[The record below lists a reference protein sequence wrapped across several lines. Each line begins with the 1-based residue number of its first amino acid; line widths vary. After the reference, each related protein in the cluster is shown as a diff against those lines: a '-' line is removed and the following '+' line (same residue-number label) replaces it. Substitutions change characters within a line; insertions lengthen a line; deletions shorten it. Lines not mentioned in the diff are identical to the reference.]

1 MNIGELI
8 DKFRD
13 VALDRIEA
21 MNTALLLLE
30 RTRTDEAA
38 SEQLLREIHTLKGE
52 AKMLGFADVNLVAHQ
67 IETVMIQAHE
77 LQFEVPRPVIDLLFE
92 GLDTL
97 RVLLTKRIG
106 SADSPV
112 DLTGLVDRVQRIT
125 EALEDAKGFD
135 GGGLSDEGSEI
146 IEELGEQVS
155 QAASVAEASR
165 HAGMLQLQ
173 TENTLRVRF
182 EKLERLGDASGEVM
196 LTGRRLDYHHKQLEL
211 ARDQLKAWIS
221 NTEANLPKSHLA
233 TIRALSHRLDAIAQ
247 AAREDSHLVNL
258 RTSQLDDEVRSLRHV
273 SLAQVTAHYPRA
285 VRDLAQSQGKRVR
298 FVQDVGA
305 LEVDR
310 TILSAL
316 SDPLLHL
323 IRNAVDH
330 GVEQPDERTRAG
342 KKPEAE
348 ITLMVEHYGD
358 SLRVLLSDDGRGVDA
373 ELVKLKAIT
382 RGMITEEA
390 ARVMSEAE
398 AVSLIFQPGFSTRDE
413 ISDISGRGLGM
424 DIVLRQVTQ
433 MGGVI
438 DVESELGKGT
448 TFSLYLPLPS
458 AVSVILLL
466 KLGGR
471 TFGVQAQDIERVAR
485 RKQER
490 IVRLHGSPCIRDGG
504 ELIPVVDWR
513 PALGLRAPMTSPD
526 EEMPLLIVRKGN
538 RRVAVRVEEVHG
550 EREAVIRPLGE
561 FLQGVRSCRGVALTD
576 ADEIIPLLNVVD
588 LLTRAAQDEPQV
600 TSTWREQRGAISTLE
615 LRSLAS
621 TGTKTVLL
629 AEDSEITRSLI
640 AKIVRSLGYRV
651 LEAEDGKMAWEMI
664 QNHRIDLLITD
675 IQMPRRSGLE
685 LLELLRASPT
695 HKNIP
700 AIVLSTL
707 GAPQDKEQA
716 MQRGA
721 DMYLVKLDFREKD
734 LIGAVQRYLQRKS
747 LF

>member
-21 MNTALLLLE
+21 MNAALLQLE
-30 RTRTDEAA
+30 RAPGDNDPAEL
-38 SEQLLREIHTLKGE
+38 LLREIHTLKGE

-67 IETVMIQAHE
+67 IETVMILSHE
-77 LQFEVPRPVIDLLFE
+77 RGFQVPRPAIDLLFE

-106 SADSPV
+106 AADAPV
-112 DLTGLVDRVQRIT
+112 DLSGFVERVHRVSEVLEEVDLSI
-125 EALEDAKGFD
+125 EDLGE
-135 GGGLSDEGSEI
+135 SSEI
-146 IEELGEQVS
+146 IEELEAQAS
-155 QAASVAEASR
+155 QAAQLAEASR
-165 HAGMLQLQ
+165 HAGTLHLQ

-182 EKLERLGDASGEVM
+182 EKLERLGEASSEVM
-196 LTGRRLDYHHKQLEL
+196 LMGRRLDYHHKQLEE
-211 ARDQLKAWIS
+211 ARDQLKDWIAIA
-221 NTEANLPKSHLA
+221 EANLPKSHLA
-233 TIRALSHRLDAIAQ
+233 SVRALSHRFDAIAQ

-258 RTSQLDDEVRSLRHV
+258 RTGQLDEEVRSLRHV

-298 FVQDVGA
+298 FIQDLGN
-305 LEVDR
+305 LEIDR
-310 TILSAL
+310 SILSAL

-330 GVEQPDERTRAG
+330 GVESPDERKLMG
-342 KKPEAE
+342 KPAEAE
-348 ITLMVEHYGD
+348 IMLSVDHHGD
-358 SLRVLLSDDGRGVDA
+358 SLKVVLKDDGRGIDA
-373 ELVKLKAIT
+373 ELVKLKAQE
-382 RGMITEEA
+382 RGMITAEA
-390 ARVMSEAE
+390 ARQMSETE
-398 AVSLIFQPGFSTRDE
+398 AISLIFQPGFSTRDQ

-433 MGGVI
+433 LGGVI
-438 DVESELGKGT
+438 DVDSTLGKGSA
-448 TFSLYLPLPS
+448 FYLHLPLPS
-458 AVSVILLL
+458 AVSVILLIR
-466 KLGGR
+466 LGGR
-471 TFGVQAQDIERVAR
+471 TFGIQAQDIERVAR
-485 RKQER
+485 RRQER
-490 IVRLHGSPCIRDGG
+490 IVRLHGSPCIREDG

-513 PALGLRAPMTSPD
+513 PGLGLRAPMTSPD
-526 EEMPLLIVRKGN
+526 EEIPLLVVRKGA
-538 RRVAVRVEEVHG
+538 RRVAVRVEDVHG

-561 FLQGVRSCRGVALTD
+561 FLQGVRACRGVALTD
-576 ADEIIPLLNVVD
+576 ADEVIPLLNVVE
-588 LLTRAAQDEPQV
+588 LLTRSAQDEPQL
-600 TSTWREQRGAISTLE
+600 THTWREQRGPVSTLE
-615 LRSLAS
+615 LKALPAL
-621 TGTKTVLL
+621 GQKAVLL

-651 LEAEDGKMAWEMI
+651 LEAEDGKMAWEML
-664 QNHRIDLLITD
+664 QNHRVDLLITD

-695 HKNIP
+695 HKNTP

-707 GAPQDKEQA
+707 GSPQDKEQA

-734 LIGAVQRYLQRKS
+734 LIAAVQRYLQRKA